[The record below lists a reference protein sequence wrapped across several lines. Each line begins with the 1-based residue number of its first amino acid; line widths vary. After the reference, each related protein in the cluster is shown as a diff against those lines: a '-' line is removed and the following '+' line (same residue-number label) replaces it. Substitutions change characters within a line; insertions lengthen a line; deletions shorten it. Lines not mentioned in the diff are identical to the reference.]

1 MHSLK
6 NFDKNYY
13 TLNFFVYFISKT
25 YIFLLLIDVN
35 YFIFFSVCQFNL
47 EKKKVLKILYFDNC
61 FALFIMLLLKCI
73 YEFIFRTNIKKHG
86 LFFEGKLIKIF

>member
-6 NFDKNYY
+6 NFDKNYL
-13 TLNFFVYFISKT
+13 TLNFFFYFISKT

-47 EKKKVLKILYFDNC
+47 EKKKSIENS
-61 FALFIMLLLKCI
+61 LF
-73 YEFIFRTNIKKHG
+73 
-86 LFFEGKLIKIF
+86 